1 VADADEQVA
10 GLKEKMTTGR
20 KRVLVFAEHGA
31 DHRTLCGRLRETFA
45 RAAAPVDVVP
55 VTAAQMREP
64 GMMDGADTIGF
75 FLPGASD
82 ANYDNKMG
90 ADNIDRLRRFVTDG
104 GRFMGICAGAYYACE
119 TIEWFKWDN
128 ARFKTKQPRIDFFTY
143 RAHGPIRAL
152 LDGQTDLG
160 NGLSHTAA
168 ADITFVD
175 DHGTLR
181 RADIMYWGGPELSG
195 ASEGHIIARF
205 NNVAGKPPA
214 IVMRDIGQGRA
225 LISAVHPEIRG
236 ADFAAAVYGREPVH
250 ARARDIAYKVAADE
264 TARGVLWHGLMRR
277 LFPEYIR

>member
-1 VADADEQVA
+1 
-10 GLKEKMTTGR
+10 MTTGR

-31 DHRTLCGRLRETFA
+31 DHRTLCERLRETFA

-64 GMMDGADTIGF
+64 GMLDGPDTIGF

-90 ADNIDRLRRFVTDG
+90 ADNIDRLRRFVADG

-119 TIEWFKWDN
+119 TIEWFKGEP
-128 ARFKTKQPRIDFFTY
+128 ARFKTKKPRIDFFNY
-143 RAHGPIRAL
+143 LAHGPIRAL

-160 NGLSHTAA
+160 NALSHAAA
-168 ADITFVD
+168 ADIRFD
-175 DHGTLR
+175 DGGMMRGATV
-181 RADIMYWGGPELSG
+181 MYWGGPELSG
-195 ASEGHIIARF
+195 PSPGQVIARF
-205 NNVAGKPPA
+205 NTLAGKPPA
-214 IVMRDIGQGRA
+214 IVMRDIGKGRA

-236 ADFAAAVYGREPVH
+236 ADFGAAVYGHDPVH
-250 ARARDIAYKVAADE
+250 ARARAIAHKVAADE
-264 TARGVLWHGLMRR
+264 AARGILWDGLMRR